1 MSRARATRGRITLL
15 GFVTALLG
23 LDAATGQ
30 PAPSTAEL
38 AAAFPDLGGMEA
50 RSMMIE
56 DPFATYVRFD
66 QLEVGDGDQQSRWDF
81 NAWAG
86 RDFNK
91 LLVRGAGERDA
102 GHTEHSEVDLLWAHA
117 IAPWW
122 DLVTGVRHESAPGPS
137 RSWAALGVQGFAP
150 YAFEVEATALV
161 GEGGRAGFT
170 FEAEYELLLTQRLI
184 LQPLAEIAWYTR
196 DDIERGIGSG
206 LSTLELGL
214 RLRYEIR
221 REIAPYLGIVRSR
234 AFGQTADLIRASG
247 GEATETQWVAGL
259 RFWF

>member
-1 MSRARATRGRITLL
+1 MSVSCRASRRIVLACMAATS
-15 GFVTALLG
+15 LG
-23 LDAATGQ
+23 LDIASAQTS
-30 PAPSTAEL
+30 PTDAEL
-38 AAAFPDLGGMEA
+38 AAAFPVFGDMEA

-56 DPFATYVRFD
+56 DPFVTYVRFD

-86 RDFNK
+86 KDLDK
-91 LLVRGAGERDA
+91 LVVRGAGERDA
-102 GHTEHSEVDLLWAHA
+102 GHTEHSEVDLLWGHA
-117 IAPWW
+117 VAPWW
-122 DLVTGVRHESAPGPS
+122 DLVAGVRHESASGPS
-137 RSWAALGVQGFAP
+137 RSWAAFGVQGFAP
-150 YAFEVEATALV
+150 YAFEVEATALF

-184 LQPLAEIAWYTR
+184 LQPLAEVAWYTR
-196 DDIERGIGSG
+196 DDIERAIGSG
-206 LSTLELGL
+206 FSSIELGL

-221 REIAPYLGIVRSR
+221 REIAPYVGIVRSR

-247 GEATETQWVAGL
+247 GDATDTQWVAGL